1 MSLKIFRMRSRGDGL
16 RLAPASPPTVGVAV
30 AYKPDYRGRGVPALL
45 PVVRVGVVREVGQ
58 GRLAVELG
66 ERLV

>member
-1 MSLKIFRMRSRGDGL
+1 MWV
-16 RLAPASPPTVGVAV
+16 PASPPTVGVAV

-66 ERLV
+66 ERLF